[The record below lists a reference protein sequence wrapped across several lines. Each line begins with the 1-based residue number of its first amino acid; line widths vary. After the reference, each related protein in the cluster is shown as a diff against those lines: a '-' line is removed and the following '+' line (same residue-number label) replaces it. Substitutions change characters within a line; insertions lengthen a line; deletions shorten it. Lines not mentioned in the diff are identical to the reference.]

1 MDTMVK
7 IALSLVPLWENALG
21 PDWELKIN
29 ADKLKALYAKM

>member
-1 MDTMVK
+1 
-7 IALSLVPLWENALG
+7 LG